1 MISFVEQNFKSQIL
15 KKYCLINLGDT
26 HNKYSVEQIKDKI
39 NNEYSDDAQ
48 KMTYADEVFIYNNER
63 DLLIKTIEI
72 LGNPKYHIVQH
83 FNGWKFDEPMICI
96 RFLLHNLFDEY
107 VRCICPVYQPL

>member
-1 MISFVEQNFKSQIL
+1 M

-26 HNKYSVEQIKDKI
+26 QNYYTPDEIKHKI
-39 NNEYSDDAQ
+39 NTEYSEGESKSQSDDNSQ
-48 KMTYADEVFIYNNER
+48 QMTYADEVFVYNNER
-63 DLLIKTIEI
+63 DLLVKTIEI

-96 RFLLHNLFDEY
+96 RFLLYNLFDEY
-107 VRCICPVYQPL
+107 VHSICPVY